1 VKRTF
6 LIVPL
11 ACLFNDAKNRHEEI
25 SLFSGVFYS
34 WNCMGGLFMQLYKKK
49 GKFIKLHPAQILVI
63 GFGSLI
69 LIGTLLLM
77 LPISTVEAGRGLHF
91 IDALFEAT
99 SAVCVTGLSVVDTG
113 TTFTLFGQIVLLF
126 LIQVGGWGFMTIGI
140 FMFIILGKKI
150 GLKERLLLQDALN
163 VFTLSGVVKLVLR
176 IIGITLIVEIL
187 GAIILSIRWSAE
199 MSWGK
204 AIYYGVFHS
213 ISAFNNAGFGLEP
226 DNLSKW
232 VGDPTVNLVITSLFI
247 IGGIGFSV
255 ILDVWRKRSFR
266 KLSLHSKIV
275 LLMTLLLNIIG
286 TFIILVS
293 EYHNPATIG
302 HLGIEDKWWASYFQ
316 GVVTRTAGFNTIDIG
331 QMTVS
336 SQVFMMALM
345 FIGAGSGSTGGG
357 IKVTT
362 FAIILLTFWTVLT
375 NRKDVNVLKRKI
387 SWDLVNKSLSIGVTA
402 MMFIF
407 IIFFILTYTE
417 HASMEKILFETI
429 SAFGT
434 VGLSAGL
441 TGDLS
446 HAGRILITIM
456 MFIGRLGPLTM
467 AYALMFNRKETKVKY
482 AEEKILIG

>member
-1 VKRTF
+1 V
-6 LIVPL
+6 LL
-11 ACLFNDAKNRHEEI
+11 AGLFHNAKKRHEEI

-34 WNCMGGLFMQLYKKK
+34 GERKGEFLMQLFKKR
-49 GKFIKLHPAQILVI
+49 GNIIKLHPAQILVI

-77 LPISTVEAGRGLHF
+77 LPISTIEEGRGLHF

-99 SAVCVTGLSVVDTG
+99 SAVCVTGLAVVDTG
-113 TTFTLFGQIVLLF
+113 STFTLFGQIVLLI
-126 LIQVGGWGFMTIGI
+126 LIQIGGWGFMTTGI

-176 IIGITLIVEIL
+176 IISITLIVEIL
-187 GAIILSIRWSAE
+187 GAIILSIRWSSE
-199 MSWGK
+199 MTWGK
-204 AIYYGVFHS
+204 AIYYGIFHS

-232 VGDPTVNLVITSLFI
+232 VGDPTVNIVITFLFI
-247 IGGIGFSV
+247 TGGIGFTV
-255 ILDVWRKRSFR
+255 ILDVLRKRSIR
-266 KLSLHSKIV
+266 RLSLHSKIA
-275 LLMTLLLNIIG
+275 LLMTLFLCVSGTVII
-286 TFIILVS
+286 FVS

-302 HLGIEDKWWASYFQ
+302 HFGLADKWWASYFQ

-331 QMTVS
+331 QMTLS

-345 FIGAGSGSTGGG
+345 FIGASSGSTGGG

-362 FAIILLTFWTVLT
+362 FAIILLAFWTVLT
-375 NRKDVNVLKRKI
+375 NKNDVNIFKRRI
-387 SWDLVNKSLSIGVTA
+387 SWHLVNKSLSIGVTA

-434 VGLSAGL
+434 VGLSTGL
-441 TGDLS
+441 TGELTPT
-446 HAGRILITIM
+446 GRILITIM

-467 AYALMFNRKETKVKY
+467 AYAILLNRKEAKVKY